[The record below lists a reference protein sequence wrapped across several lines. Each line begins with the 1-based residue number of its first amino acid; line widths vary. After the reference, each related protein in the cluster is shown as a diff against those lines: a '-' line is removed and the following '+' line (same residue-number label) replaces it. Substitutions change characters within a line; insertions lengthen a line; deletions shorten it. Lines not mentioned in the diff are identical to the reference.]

1 MRLILLFFSKQRDF
15 LVFLLFFIFS
25 FSLVLNGNSLQRSKF
40 LYVATGVVGDVYLLR
55 TGVVQ
60 YFFLKQQNE
69 QLAQENKQLH
79 EQLLKERA
87 QKLEELAK
95 DPILLYAPEQYKVY
109 RAEVIK
115 NSYQLSKNYL
125 IINKGQRDSIREDM
139 GVVSPRGIVGII
151 DKTTTDYASV
161 QSVLN
166 TLSKISATHKKS
178 GYYGTLSWDGKDPNV
193 VQLIDIPSLATI
205 SPGDSIVTA
214 GHSSIFPK
222 GIPVGKV
229 LSVNANTRDNSLLSQ
244 VKLFTNMQQL
254 QHVYIIKNRDQAPIR
269 AIEEQIQAQA
279 DE

>member
-15 LVFLLFFIFS
+15 LVFLLLFIFS

-40 LYVATGVVGDVYLLR
+40 LYVTTGVVGDVYLLR

-60 YFFLKQQNE
+60 YFSLKQQNE

-139 GVVSPRGIVGII
+139 GVVSPGGIVGII

-193 VQLIDIPSLATI
+193 VQLTDIPSLATI

>member
-15 LVFLLFFIFS
+15 LVFLLLFIFS

-60 YFFLKQQNE
+60 YFSLKQQNE
-69 QLAQENKQLH
+69 QLAQENKQLP
-79 EQLLKERA
+79 EQRLKDGP

-125 IINKGQRDSIREDM
+125 IINRGQRDSIREDM
-139 GVVSPRGIVGII
+139 GVVSPGGIVGII

-193 VQLIDIPSLATI
+193 VQLTDIPSLATI

-269 AIEEQIQAQA
+269 AIEEQIQVQA

>member
-15 LVFLLFFIFS
+15 LVFLLLFIFS

-60 YFFLKQQNE
+60 YFSLKQQNE
-69 QLAQENKQLH
+69 QLAQENRQLH

-139 GVVSPRGIVGII
+139 GVVSPGGIVGII

-193 VQLIDIPSLATI
+193 VQLTDIPSLATI

-254 QHVYIIKNRDQAPIR
+254 QHVYIIKNRDQAPIK

>member
-15 LVFLLFFIFS
+15 LVFLLLFIFS

-60 YFFLKQQNE
+60 YFSLKQQNE

-125 IINKGQRDSIREDM
+125 IINRGQRDSIREDM
-139 GVVSPRGIVGII
+139 GVVSPGGIVGII

-193 VQLIDIPSLATI
+193 VQLTDIPSLATI

-254 QHVYIIKNRDQAPIR
+254 QHVYIIKIRDQAPIR
-269 AIEEQIQAQA
+269 AIEEQIQVQA

>member
-15 LVFLLFFIFS
+15 LVFLLLFIFS

-60 YFFLKQQNE
+60 YFSLKQQNE

-125 IINKGQRDSIREDM
+125 IINRGQRDSIREDM
-139 GVVSPRGIVGII
+139 GVVSPGGIVGII

-193 VQLIDIPSLATI
+193 VQLTDIPSLATI

-269 AIEEQIQAQA
+269 AIEEQIQAQT

>member
-15 LVFLLFFIFS
+15 LVFLLLFIFS

-55 TGVVQ
+55 TGGVQ
-60 YFFLKQQNE
+60 YFSLKQQNE

-125 IINKGQRDSIREDM
+125 IINRGQRDSIREDM
-139 GVVSPRGIVGII
+139 GVVSPGGIVGII

-193 VQLIDIPSLATI
+193 VQLTDIPSLATI

-269 AIEEQIQAQA
+269 AIEEQIQVQA

>member
-269 AIEEQIQAQA
+269 AIEEQIQAQT

>member
-15 LVFLLFFIFS
+15 LVFLLLFIFS

-60 YFFLKQQNE
+60 YFSLKQQNE

-125 IINKGQRDSIREDM
+125 IINRGQRDSIREDM
-139 GVVSPRGIVGII
+139 GVVSPGGIVGII

-193 VQLIDIPSLATI
+193 VQLTDIPSLATI

-269 AIEEQIQAQA
+269 AIEEQIQVQA

>member
-15 LVFLLFFIFS
+15 LVFLLLFIFS

-60 YFFLKQQNE
+60 YFSLKQQNE

-125 IINKGQRDSIREDM
+125 IINRGQRDSIREDM
-139 GVVSPRGIVGII
+139 GVVSPGGIVGII

-161 QSVLN
+161 QSVHN

-193 VQLIDIPSLATI
+193 VQLTDIPSLATI

-269 AIEEQIQAQA
+269 AIEEQIQVQA

>member
-15 LVFLLFFIFS
+15 LVFLLLFIFS

-60 YFFLKQQNE
+60 YFSLKQQNE

-139 GVVSPRGIVGII
+139 GVVSPGGIVGII

-193 VQLIDIPSLATI
+193 VQLTDIPSLATI

-269 AIEEQIQAQA
+269 AIEEQIQAQT

>member
-15 LVFLLFFIFS
+15 LVFLLLFIFS

-60 YFFLKQQNE
+60 YFSLKQQNE

-139 GVVSPRGIVGII
+139 GVVSPGGIVGII

-193 VQLIDIPSLATI
+193 VQLTDIPSLATI

-229 LSVNANTRDNSLLSQ
+229 LSVNANTRDNSPPLSGETIYQ
-244 VKLFTNMQQL
+244 YAATTACI
-254 QHVYIIKNRDQAPIR
+254 YY
-269 AIEEQIQAQA
+269 
-279 DE
+279 

>member
-15 LVFLLFFIFS
+15 LVFLLLFIFS

-60 YFFLKQQNE
+60 YFSLKQQNE

-139 GVVSPRGIVGII
+139 GVVSPGGIVGII

-193 VQLIDIPSLATI
+193 VQLTDIPSLATI

>member
-15 LVFLLFFIFS
+15 LVFLLLFIFS

-60 YFFLKQQNE
+60 YFSLKQQNE

-125 IINKGQRDSIREDM
+125 IINRGQRDSIREDM
-139 GVVSPRGIVGII
+139 GVVSPGGIVGII

-161 QSVLN
+161 QSVLK

-193 VQLIDIPSLATI
+193 VQLTDIPSLATI

-269 AIEEQIQAQA
+269 AIEEQIQVQA

>member
-15 LVFLLFFIFS
+15 LVFLLLFIFS

-60 YFFLKQQNE
+60 YFSLKQQNE

-139 GVVSPRGIVGII
+139 GVVSPGGIVGII

-193 VQLIDIPSLATI
+193 VQLTDIPSLATI

-254 QHVYIIKNRDQAPIR
+254 QHVYMIKNRDQAPIR

>member
-15 LVFLLFFIFS
+15 LVFLLLFIFS

-60 YFFLKQQNE
+60 YFSLKQQNE

-151 DKTTTDYASV
+151 DKTTTNYASV

-244 VKLFTNMQQL
+244 VKLFTKMQQL

-269 AIEEQIQAQA
+269 AIEEQIQAQT

>member
-15 LVFLLFFIFS
+15 LVFLLLFIFS

-40 LYVATGVVGDVYLLR
+40 LYVATGVVGAVYLLR

-60 YFFLKQQNE
+60 YFSLKQQNE

-139 GVVSPRGIVGII
+139 GVVSPGGIVGII

-193 VQLIDIPSLATI
+193 VQLTDIPSLATI

>member
-1 MRLILLFFSKQRDF
+1 M
-15 LVFLLFFIFS
+15 
-25 FSLVLNGNSLQRSKF
+25 
-40 LYVATGVVGDVYLLR
+40 
-55 TGVVQ
+55 Q
-60 YFFLKQQNE
+60 YFSLKQQNE

-139 GVVSPRGIVGII
+139 GVVSPGGIVGII

-166 TLSKISATHKKS
+166 TLSKVSATHKKS

-193 VQLIDIPSLATI
+193 VQLTDIPSLATI

>member
-15 LVFLLFFIFS
+15 LVFLLLFIFS

-60 YFFLKQQNE
+60 YFSLKQQNE
-69 QLAQENKQLH
+69 QLAQENRQLH

-139 GVVSPRGIVGII
+139 GVVSPGGIVGII

-193 VQLIDIPSLATI
+193 VQLTDIPSLATI

>member
-15 LVFLLFFIFS
+15 LVFLLLFIFS

-60 YFFLKQQNE
+60 YFSLKQQNE

-125 IINKGQRDSIREDM
+125 IINRGQRDSIREDM
-139 GVVSPRGIVGII
+139 GVVSPGGIVGII

-193 VQLIDIPSLATI
+193 VQLTDIPSLATI

-254 QHVYIIKNRDQAPIR
+254 QHVYIIKNRDQAPIK

>member
-15 LVFLLFFIFS
+15 LVFLLLFIFS

-55 TGVVQ
+55 TGVEQ
-60 YFFLKQQNE
+60 YFSLKQQNE

-139 GVVSPRGIVGII
+139 GVVSPGGIVGII

-193 VQLIDIPSLATI
+193 VQLTDIPSLATI

-244 VKLFTNMQQL
+244 VELFTNMQQL

>member
-1 MRLILLFFSKQRDF
+1 MRLILLFFSQQSDF
-15 LVFLLFFIFS
+15 LVFLLLFIFS

-60 YFFLKQQNE
+60 YFSLKQQNE

-125 IINKGQRDSIREDM
+125 IINRGQRDSIREDM
-139 GVVSPRGIVGII
+139 GVVSPGGIVGII

-193 VQLIDIPSLATI
+193 VQLTDIPSLATI

-269 AIEEQIQAQA
+269 AIEEQIQVQA